1 MEKEKR
7 IPRIGII
14 PFFLRRV
21 LIEFKIRSSY
31 FPQPHIRSCMYF
43 LALLNSKKNSAKAQQ
58 QPQLILS
65 NIKAIVLNP
74 GLSDNW
80 QRFGSSRRPYCP
92 ISASSFLLR
101 PPSCHQYVLPFRI
114 NGGSHCFTNPVRI
127 LKGGCCGK
135 ERFH

>member
-7 IPRIGII
+7 ILRIGII

-31 FPQPHIRSCMYF
+31 FPQPHIRSCTSWPCSI
-43 LALLNSKKNSAKAQQ
+43 LKK
-58 QPQLILS
+58 ILQKHS
-65 NIKAIVLNP
+65 SSHNIKAIVLNP

-101 PPSCHQYVLPFRI
+101 PPSCHQYVPFRI
-114 NGGSHCFTNPVRI
+114 NGGSHCFTNPVRL